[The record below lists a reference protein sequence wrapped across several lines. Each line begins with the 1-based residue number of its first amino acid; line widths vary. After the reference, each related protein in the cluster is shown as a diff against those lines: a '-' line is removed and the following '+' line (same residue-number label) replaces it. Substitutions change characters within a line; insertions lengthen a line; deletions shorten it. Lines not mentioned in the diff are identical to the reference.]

1 MTLTKAILSYFLLS
15 LSIFSFAEL
24 IPVNE
29 SVLGNVSGQAGI
41 SLDSTV
47 DLTIGNI
54 SYQQRPTDSYF
65 MLNDITA
72 RYSYVGATIDVTAQ
86 GALRFGLPETLHI
99 DELSF
104 GLYNS
109 RTAEID
115 ITNPNDIQ
123 TYTIY
128 ADTLGNAYDGFTLN
142 ISGTRLDN
150 GSTTFTGSYANSST
164 LAGNQNTQ
172 LTIEEATNIN
182 ISLTSSDDCTTFLF
196 CDSAE
201 DFAHI
206 VIVDED
212 GNIVTEAGQSGTNNT
227 SLNYSFESPI
237 NNHFIMNAT
246 LTGTFKM
253 GGAIEMFGAGNV
265 AFKR

>member
-1 MTLTKAILSYFLLS
+1 MYSA
-15 LSIFSFAEL
+15 AEL
-24 IPVNE
+24 LPVDEE
-29 SVLGNVSGQAGI
+29 SLAQISGQAGI

-54 SYQQRPTDSYF
+54 AYQQRPTDSYF

-72 RYSYVGATIDVTAQ
+72 RYSYTGATIDITAQ
-86 GALRFGLPETLHI
+86 GAMRFGLPDTLHF

-109 RTAEID
+109 RTAVID
-115 ITNPNDIQ
+115 INNPDDIQ

-142 ISGTRLDN
+142 ISGTTLDN
-150 GSTTFTGSYANSST
+150 GSTTFSGDYVNSSN
-164 LAGNQNTQ
+164 LVGNRNTK
-172 LTIEEATNIN
+172 LTITAATDIS
-182 ISLTSSDDCTTFLF
+182 ISLTSEDDCTTFLF

-212 GNIVTEAGQSGTNNT
+212 GNIVTQAGQSGSNDT
-227 SLNYSFESPI
+227 SLNYSFDSPI
-237 NNHFIMNAT
+237 NNHFLMRAT

-265 AFKR
+265 TYKR

>member
-1 MTLTKAILSYFLLS
+1 MTLIKAMLSHSMLALS
-15 LSIFSFAEL
+15 MFSFAEL
-24 IPVNE
+24 VPVDE
-29 SVLGNVSGQAGI
+29 KVLANVSGQAGI
-41 SLDSTV
+41 SLDTTV

-72 RYSYVGATIDVTAQ
+72 RYSYIGATIDVTEQ
-86 GALRFGLPETLHI
+86 GALRFGLPETLNI

-109 RTAEID
+109 KTATLD
-115 ITNPNDIQ
+115 INNPDDIQ

-142 ISGTRLDN
+142 ISGTSLDN
-150 GSTTFTGSYANSST
+150 GSTTFTGDYVNSAT
-164 LAGNQNTQ
+164 LEGNRNTK
-172 LTIEEATNIN
+172 LTIEKATDIS
-182 ISLTSSDDCTTFLF
+182 ISLTSEDDCSSFF
-196 CDSAE
+196 CDNAE
-201 DFAHI
+201 DYAHI

-212 GNIVTEAGQSGTNNT
+212 GNIVTQAGQSGTNNS
-227 SLNYSFESPI
+227 SLNYSFASPI
-237 NNHFIMNAT
+237 NNHFLMNVT

-253 GGAIEMFGAGNV
+253 GGAIEMFGAGQV
-265 AFKR
+265 AYKR

>member
-1 MTLTKAILSYFLLS
+1 MILTKHLCALNLVSFCS
-15 LSIFSFAEL
+15 FSAAEL

-29 SVLGNVSGQAGI
+29 DILSEVAGQAGI

-54 SYQQRPTDSYF
+54 AYQQRPTDSYF
-65 MLNDITA
+65 ILNDITA
-72 RYSYVGATIDVTAQ
+72 RYSYTRATIDVTAQ
-86 GALRFGLPETLHI
+86 GALRFGLPETLHF

-109 RTAEID
+109 KTANID
-115 ITNPNDIQ
+115 TSNPDDIQ

-128 ADTLGNAYDGFTLN
+128 ADTLGNAFDGFTLN
-142 ISGTRLDN
+142 ISGATLDN
-150 GSTTFTGSYANSST
+150 GSTTFTGDYINSAT
-164 LAGNQNTQ
+164 LEGNRNTK
-172 LTIEEATNIN
+172 LTIKKATDIS
-182 ISLTSSDDCTTFLF
+182 ISLTSEDDCTTFLF

-206 VIVDED
+206 VIVDKD
-212 GNIVTEAGQSGTNNT
+212 GKIVKQAGQVGTNNT
-227 SLNYSFESPI
+227 NLNYRFESPI
-237 NNHFIMNAT
+237 NNHFLMKAT

>member
-1 MTLTKAILSYFLLS
+1 MTLIKIIIVPFCLLLS
-15 LSIFSFAEL
+15 IHTVAEL
-24 IPVNE
+24 VPVDENN
-29 SVLGNVSGQAGI
+29 LANISGQAGI

-72 RYSYVGATIDVTAQ
+72 RYSYVGATIDVTAR
-86 GALRFGLPETLHI
+86 GALRLGLPETLHI
-99 DELSF
+99 DEFSF

-109 RTAEID
+109 KTATID
-115 ITNPNDIQ
+115 INNPNDIQ

-142 ISGTRLDN
+142 ISGASLDN
-150 GSTTFTGSYANSST
+150 GSTTFTGDYVGSAT
-164 LAGNQNTQ
+164 LAGNRNTQ
-172 LTIEEATNIN
+172 LTIVEATDIS
-182 ISLTSSDDCTTFLF
+182 ISLTSEDDCTTFLF
-196 CDSAE
+196 CDSEE

-212 GNIVTEAGQSGTNNT
+212 GNIVTQAGQAGTNNT
-227 SLNYSFESPI
+227 SLNYSFDSPI
-237 NNHFIMNAT
+237 NNHFLMNAT

-253 GGAIEMFGAGNV
+253 GGAIEMFGAGDV
-265 AFKR
+265 AYKR

>member
-1 MTLTKAILSYFLLS
+1 MTLIKAILSHSILLFS
-15 LSIFSFAEL
+15 TFSFAEL

-29 SVLGNVSGQAGI
+29 KALANVSGQAGI
-41 SLDSTV
+41 SLDTTV

-72 RYSYVGATIDVTAQ
+72 RYSYVGATIDVTEQ

-109 RTAEID
+109 KTATMD
-115 ITNPNDIQ
+115 IKNPDDIQ

-142 ISGTRLDN
+142 ISGTSLDN
-150 GSTTFTGSYANSST
+150 GSTTFSGDYVNSAT
-164 LAGNQNTQ
+164 LEDNRNTK
-172 LTIEEATNIN
+172 LTIEEATDIS
-182 ISLTSSDDCTTFLF
+182 ISLTSEDDCSSFF
-196 CDSAE
+196 CDNAE
-201 DFAHI
+201 DYAHI
-206 VIVDED
+206 VIVDEN
-212 GNIVTEAGQSGTNNT
+212 GNIVTQAGQSGTNNT
-227 SLNYSFESPI
+227 SLNYSFASPI
-237 NNHFIMNAT
+237 NNHFLMNVT
-246 LTGTFKM
+246 LTGSFKM

-265 AFKR
+265 AYKR